1 MSYTKQNF
9 VDGQVLD
16 AEHLNHIEQGIVDL
30 EESIATPPASVGE
43 VTLLANKWV
52 VNGNLHSQVVSVSGV
67 TDHSRVD
74 LTPSVEQLAEFYN
87 KNLAFVTENDGGVVT
102 VYAIGEKPE
111 NDHTIQ
117 VTILEVKV

>member
-1 MSYTKQNF
+1 MAYQKQNF
-9 VDGQVLD
+9 VDGKVLF
-16 AEHLNHIEQGIVDL
+16 AEQLNHIEDGIVEL

-52 VNGNLHSQVVSVSGV
+52 ANGNLYSQVVSVSGV
-67 TDHSRVD
+67 TDRSRVD

>member
-1 MSYTKQNF
+1 MAYQKQNF
-9 VDGQVLD
+9 IDGKVLF
-16 AEHLNHIEQGIVDL
+16 AEQLNHIEDGIVEL

-52 VNGNLHSQVVSVSGV
+52 ANGNLYSQVVSVSGV

-74 LTPSVEQLAEFYN
+74 LTPSVEQLAEFYT